1 MSFIL
6 ALFDLIKGLAWPALA
21 FFVVWQF
28 RDGIGKALPMLAG
41 RLTKFGPSGMELAA
55 PSEQKEAPTENR
67 EKEAEVRPERTVGG
81 PRPAAMTV
89 LEVGLRAS
97 VNAIS
102 DPTKQV
108 NALIED
114 LAEAR
119 LERGHER
126 VYRRIFGSQIRGLAS
141 LALQKT
147 TTAREARDFF
157 ETATATVREQYEKYG
172 FDGWIGFLIQ
182 NDLVKRVDN
191 DFAITPFGEDFVT
204 YYIRNQL
211 PEKPL

>member
-1 MSFIL
+1 MSFIF
-6 ALFDLIKGLAWPALA
+6 AVFELIKGLAWPAFA
-21 FFVVWQF
+21 FFAVWQF
-28 RDGIGKALPMLAG
+28 RDGIRKALPMLAG
-41 RLTKFGPSGMELAA
+41 RLTKLGPGSMELAA
-55 PSEQKEAPTENR
+55 PSEQKELPTENR
-67 EKEAEVRPERTVGG
+67 EKEAEVRPEQTVGG

-89 LEVGLRAS
+89 IEDGLRAS

-108 NALIED
+108 NALIES

-126 VYRRIFGSQIRGLAS
+126 VYRRIFGSQIRGLVS

-147 TTAREARDFF
+147 STEREARDFF

-172 FDGWIGFLIQ
+172 FDGWIGFLSQ
-182 NDLVKRVDN
+182 NDLVKREEN
-191 DFAITPFGEDFVT
+191 GFAITLFGEDFVT
-204 YYIRNQL
+204 YYNRNYL
-211 PEKPL
+211 PDKPL